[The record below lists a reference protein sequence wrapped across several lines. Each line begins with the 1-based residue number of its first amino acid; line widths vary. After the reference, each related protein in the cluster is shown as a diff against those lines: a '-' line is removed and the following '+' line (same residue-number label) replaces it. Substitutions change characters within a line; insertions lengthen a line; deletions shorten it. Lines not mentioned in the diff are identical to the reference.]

1 MGPSSSCGRDRALV
15 LIGFGAAL
23 RRSEI
28 VGLDASCFSGH
39 SLRAGFATSA
49 AAYGITGENIARQT
63 RHKSTA
69 MVQRYVRDAELFKNN
84 PLKRMGGAE
93 K

>member
-1 MGPSSSCGRDRALV
+1 V
-15 LIGFGAAL
+15 KLIAYIHISQEKAEE
-23 RRSEI
+23 R
-28 VGLDASCFSGH
+28 ASCFSGH

-49 AAYGITGENIARQT
+49 AAYGIAGENIARQT

-84 PLKRMGGAE
+84 PLKQMGGG
-93 K
+93 